1 MNISRHSSCS
11 FQQKYV
17 YLFNGWIDGKRSEKV
32 FRLDCVSDGA
42 EWEPLA
48 GYPVEPSFE
57 RRVCAGIIQS
67 DRNTLSI
74 FGGFGKS
81 AAQKDYWDI
90 QSNLDGEVSE
100 RRKVAYT
107 R

>member
-11 FQQKYV
+11 FQQKWV
-17 YLFNGWIDGKRSEKV
+17 YLFNGWIDAKRSEKV
-32 FRLDCVSDGA
+32 FRLDCVTAGA
-42 EWEPLA
+42 DWEPLA
-48 GYPVEPSFE
+48 GYPVEPAFE

-81 AAQKDYWDI
+81 AALKDYWDI
-90 QSNLDGEVSE
+90 KSNFEEEDS
-100 RRKVAYT
+100 RKVTYT